1 MGVASIRPGSAPS
14 KEARDETDVSRRLP
28 ALSGSKRRGYGLI
41 LLADEG
47 AKSLMPSASQAR
59 AGKV

>member
-1 MGVASIRPGSAPS
+1 M
-14 KEARDETDVSRRLP
+14 SRRLP
-28 ALSGSKRRGYGLI
+28 ALSGSKRRGYGPI